1 MVAPDLHV
9 LWIGPNTP
17 VARAL
22 GGTDVHVTAL
32 PEAWSGVTT
41 SRSIWRRRRFLRDT
55 DTDLVHLEGL
65 AAINDWS
72 VPARL
77 AGRPAVWHL
86 DGELAPA
93 YSFPRV
99 RPAAVVVHSVSAA
112 HLVPPS
118 LPTYV
123 LPAAVEHPRQHGY
136 PTMAPLA
143 QLGVMCPGEVR
154 RGQHTFMTAFAAACA
169 PPSRARAVVVLSQPH
184 EEGVRRLGSLASALG
199 VADRVDLAHGS
210 LTRRLPLLDA
220 FVHLPGG
227 ESTDP
232 RPVLEAMAV
241 GVPVV
246 GTTVG
251 ADADVI
257 EHDVTGLLVDPDDPS
272 DLTLQLMRLDC
283 DRGLRLRLA
292 SAGLRRARDFAPP
305 SAAAAL
311 VDLYRTIM
319 SGPGHAR
326 RLGRAP
332 ASRARR

>member
-32 PEAWSGVTT
+32 PEAWSGGTT

-77 AGRPAVWHL
+77 AGR
-86 DGELAPA
+86 
-93 YSFPRV
+93 
-99 RPAAVVVHSVSAA
+99 SVSAA